1 MANVVW
7 DRMMSA
13 FGSPCDGCE
22 KHDTCRDHALACEQF
37 QNYVETGE
45 IELVL
50 PKIPT
55 KEIFM
60 EIYFEEEL
68 EGEF

>member
-1 MANVVW
+1 MDGA
-7 DRMMSA
+7 
-13 FGSPCDGCE
+13 GSPCDGCE
-22 KHDTCRDHALACEQF
+22 KHDTCRDHETACDQF
-37 QNYVETGE
+37 QHYVETGE

-50 PKIPT
+50 QKIPT

-68 EGEF
+68 DREF

>member
-7 DRMMSA
+7 KKMMDEW
-13 FGSPCDGCE
+13 GSPCDGCE
-22 KHDTCRDHALACEQF
+22 KHDTCRDHELACEQF
-37 QNYVETGE
+37 QTYVDEGE
-45 IELVL
+45 VELIL

-55 KEIFM
+55 RAIFT

>member
-1 MANVVW
+1 MHNAVW
-7 DRMMSA
+7 KKIMDQA
-13 FGSPCDGCE
+13 ASPCAGCE
-22 KHDTCRDHALACEQF
+22 KHDICRDHETACEQF
-37 QNYVETGE
+37 QHYVETGE

>member
-1 MANVVW
+1 MANLVW
-7 DRMMSA
+7 SRMMSLS
-13 FGSPCDGCE
+13 GSPCDGCE
-22 KHDTCRDHALACEQF
+22 KHDTCRDHELACEQF

-45 IELVL
+45 VELVL